1 MQEPTFGSLEFESKK
16 RQTRRERFLERL
28 DSLVPWAALEVRI
41 APVYPQPG
49 RGRRP
54 YPLAL
59 MLRVHCVQLCY
70 NLSDPAMEDLLYE
83 AESVR
88 RFCGLNLSG
97 PIPDESTILHF
108 RHLLE
113 RHQLGA
119 ALLQTINAHLESRGL
134 RLQAGTIVDAS
145 IIAAPSSTKNQRRR
159 RDPEMHQT
167 KKGNEWHFGMKLHIG
182 VDAATGV
189 THSLSTTAA
198 NSADVTEAHRLLRGG
213 ERAAW
218 GDAGYQGVERR
229 PELADSE
236 VEWRV
241 AMRPGRRRRL
251 APDSPLA
258 QRERERA
265 SLRAR
270 VEHPFLYLK
279 RRFGYDKVRYRG
291 LAKNHQRLALLLG
304 FANLLIAESQL
315 A

>member
-1 MQEPTFGSLEFESKK
+1 MLEPTFGSLEFAHKK
-16 RQTRRERFLERL
+16 RKTRRERFMERL
-28 DSLVPWAALEVRI
+28 DGLVPWAALAARI
-41 APVYPQPG
+41 EPVYPKPG
-49 RGRRP
+49 HGRRP
-54 YPLAL
+54 YPLAV
-59 MLRVHCVQLCY
+59 MLRIHCVQLCY

-88 RFCGLNLSG
+88 RFCGLTLSG

-113 RHQLGA
+113 RHQLGET
-119 ALLQTINAHLESRGL
+119 LLETINAHLAGQGL

-145 IIAAPSSTKNQRRR
+145 IIAAPSSTKNQARR

-167 KKGNEWHFGMKLHIG
+167 RKGNEWYFGMKLHIG
-182 VDAATGV
+182 TDAETGL

-198 NSADVTEAHRLLRGG
+198 NTADVTEAHRLLRGG
-213 ERAAW
+213 EREAW

-241 AMRPGRRRRL
+241 AMRPGRRRTL
-251 APDSPLA
+251 QPDSALA
-258 QRERERA
+258 ERERQRA
-265 SLRAR
+265 SLRAK
-270 VEHPFLYLK
+270 VEHPFLYVK

-304 FANLLIAESQL
+304 FTNLLIAEPQL

>member
-1 MQEPTFGSLEFESKK
+1 MQEPTFASSEFEQKK
-16 RQTRRERFLERL
+16 RQTRRERFLERI
-28 DSLVPWAALEVRI
+28 DALVPRAALAARVE
-41 APVYPQPG
+41 PVYPKPG

-54 YPLAL
+54 YPLAV
-59 MLRVHCVQLCY
+59 MLRVHCVQFCY

-83 AESVR
+83 AESVC

-119 ALLQTINAHLESRGL
+119 ALLETINTHLAGQGL
-134 RLQAGTIVDAS
+134 WLQARTIVDAS
-145 IIAAPSSTKNQRRR
+145 IIAAPSSTKNQARA

-167 KKGNEWHFGMKLHIG
+167 KKGNEWRFGMKLHIG
-182 VDAATGV
+182 VDAETGL

-198 NSADVTEAHRLLRGG
+198 NRADVTEAHQLLRGD
-213 ERAAW
+213 ECEAW
-218 GDAGYQGVERR
+218 ADAGYQGVERR
-229 PELADSE
+229 PELAES
-236 VEWRV
+236 VVGWRV
-241 AMRPGRRRRL
+241 AMRPGRRCRFS
-251 APDSPLA
+251 PDHPLA

-265 SLRAR
+265 SLRAK
-270 VEHPFLYLK
+270 VEHPVLFIK

-291 LAKNHQRLALLLG
+291 LAKNHNRLALLLG
-304 FANLLIAESQL
+304 LTNLLITEPQL

>member
-1 MQEPTFGSLEFESKK
+1 MLEPTFGSLEFAHKK
-16 RQTRRERFLERL
+16 RKTRRERFLERI
-28 DSLVPWAALEVRI
+28 DALVPWAALEARVE
-41 APVYPQPG
+41 PVYPKPG

-54 YPLAL
+54 YPLAV
-59 MLRVHCVQLCY
+59 MLRIHCVQLCY

-83 AESVR
+83 AGSLR
-88 RFCGLNLSG
+88 RFCGLTLAG

-113 RHQLGA
+113 QYELGE
-119 ALLQTINAHLESRGL
+119 ALFETINADLAGQGL

-145 IIAAPSSTKNQRRR
+145 IIAAPSSTKNQARQ

-167 KKGNEWHFGMKLHIG
+167 RKGNEWHCGMKLHIG
-182 VDAATGV
+182 VDAALGLTR
-189 THSLSTTAA
+189 SLSTTAA
-198 NSADVTEAHRLLRGG
+198 NTADVTEAHRLLHGD
-213 ERAAW
+213 EREAW
-218 GDAGYQGVERR
+218 GDAGYQGAERR

-241 AMRPGRRRRL
+241 AMRPGRRRQL

-265 SLRAR
+265 SLRAK
-270 VEHPFLYLK
+270 VEHPFLFIK

-291 LAKNHQRLALLLG
+291 LAKNHNRLALLLG
-304 FANLLIAESQL
+304 FTNLLIAEPQL